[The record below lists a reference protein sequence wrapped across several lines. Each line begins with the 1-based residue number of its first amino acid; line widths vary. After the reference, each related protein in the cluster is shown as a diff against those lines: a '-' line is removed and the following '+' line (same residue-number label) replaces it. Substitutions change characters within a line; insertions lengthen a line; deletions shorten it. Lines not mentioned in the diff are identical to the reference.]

1 MTSWPRPLLATLA
14 ASTALLGNN
23 TSAQGAGKVSEHSDQ
38 KPARAET
45 QHKPTIVSLAPSNT
59 ELLCTVGAGDQ
70 IIGVCSFCDYPK
82 NTVDITKVGTFVSA
96 NLERLARLKPDLVLL
111 VSGQEQLAAKIQHHK
126 FNTVLID
133 NTHLSDIS
141 KNIKQLGQLTGHS
154 EIGAHS
160 AHKFDLAL
168 RNLAT
173 IIDKTKDKPKVFYC
187 VWPQP
192 LMTVGKNSFLN
203 EIITACGGI
212 NVAGHINGSYP
223 RFSLEKLVLSN
234 PDVIILPFEARNQ
247 SFIKSPPWSRL
258 KAVRENRV
266 YYLPDQKHD
275 MLSRPTMRVT
285 GGIAWLAGICHP
297 GDKAELENWANQFTG
312 LSLPASSNRVSL
324 HNANVKN

>member
-1 MTSWPRPLLATLA
+1 MTNFWPHPLLATLA
-14 ASTALLGNN
+14 AGTALLGNN
-23 TSAQGAGKVSEHSDQ
+23 NSAQASGKVAEQSANG
-38 KPARAET
+38 KIARAEA

-59 ELLCTVGAGDQ
+59 ELLCTVGAGSQ
-70 IIGVCSFCDYPK
+70 IIGVCSFCDYPQD
-82 NTVDITKVGTFVSA
+82 TRQITQVGTFVSA

-141 KNIKQLGQLTGHS
+141 KNIKQLGQLTGHNES
-154 EIGAHS
+154 S
-160 AHKFDLAL
+160 AQAAQKFDLSL
-168 RNLAT
+168 SSLAT
-173 IIDKTKDKPKVFYC
+173 IIDKNKDKPKVFYC

-203 EIITACGGI
+203 EIITACGGT
-212 NVAGHINGSYP
+212 NVAGEINVSYP

-247 SFIKSPPWSRL
+247 SFIKTPPWSRL

-266 YYLPDQKHD
+266 YYLPDQKND
-275 MLSRPTMRVT
+275 MLSRPTMRVIK
-285 GGIAWLAGICHP
+285 GIAWLAGICHP
-297 GDKAELENWANQFTG
+297 NNKVELEKWSQQLAG
-312 LSLPASSNRVSL
+312 VSL